1 VRVTPPQDR
10 GVDVDASRDTDGS
23 TDDRRGWQRA
33 TPCERPWIAR
43 TNSRK
48 REVSCLFGNRFESAR
63 GREARRNGT
72 HRRDANATHTHARAR
87 ATRGRVEPQTRLA
100 NLPHRRSQGLDS
112 TSTQG
117 YLQPGTRP
125 ATKSRGTC
133 TGKPKRRTHAD
144 YQERGV
150 RGRRSRR
157 TCTGPPFVGRPRTY
171 TDILFYYL

>member
-1 VRVTPPQDR
+1 
-10 GVDVDASRDTDGS
+10 VDASRDTDGS

-117 YLQPGTRP
+117 YLQPGTALHGPPRN
-125 ATKSRGTC
+125 
-133 TGKPKRRTHAD
+133 
-144 YQERGV
+144 RGV
-150 RGRRSRR
+150 HVLGNRNGERTRTTKNGVYGVGGRVGLVPGHPSLVVRVR
-157 TCTGPPFVGRPRTY
+157 TRTY
-171 TDILFYYL
+171 YFIIYNFNFIR